1 MTNHFLKGNQ
11 LSLPKAVR
19 VGLPSTVHVAQKM
32 QVSLCSSDFNSVK
45 VSQEIHAYIIRYFSY
60 SLGGNVAN
68 SRNIQIERNGNHLG
82 YCLIPQSFSQN
93 DKDHFKDSSCLMGR
107 KQLTHR
113 GLKETPQVV
122 KKQSQGQAAP
132 MSTSFVV
139 ETFTVKKA
147 LRMGCL
153 GQREKVFHYKTC
165 GSNIMHT
172 RYSEKIPSTNVY
184 KCQIK

>member
-19 VGLPSTVHVAQKM
+19 MGLPSTVHVAQKM
-32 QVSLCSSDFNSVK
+32 QVSLCSSDFNTVK
-45 VSQEIHAYIIRYFSY
+45 VSQEIHAYTIRYFLLSW
-60 SLGGNVAN
+60 GNVAK
-68 SRNIQIERNGNHLG
+68 SRNIQIERNRNHLG
-82 YCLIPQSFSQN
+82 YCFIPYSFSQN
-93 DKDHFKDSSCLMGR
+93 DKDHFKDYSCLMGR

-122 KKQSQGQAAP
+122 KKQSQGQAAS

-153 GQREKVFHYKTC
+153 KQWEKFFHYETC